1 MVAKGDVNIRS
12 IRPQEIVIESL
23 DHLDSWVRRFPK
35 TQFLK
40 CTVRYFC
47 SLSNDRQLAFPRVH
61 LL

>member
-47 SLSNDRQLAFPRVH
+47 SLSNDR
-61 LL
+61 